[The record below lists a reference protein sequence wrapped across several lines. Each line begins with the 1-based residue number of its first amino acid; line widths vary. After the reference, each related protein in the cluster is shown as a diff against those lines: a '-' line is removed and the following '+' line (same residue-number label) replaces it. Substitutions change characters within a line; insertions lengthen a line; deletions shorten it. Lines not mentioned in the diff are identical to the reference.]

1 MSLGFCL
8 AKNTLHLSGC
18 IPGDSPCAYAAPRG
32 TCHGDGAYVVT
43 GCSLDSDDVAYDK
56 RQIGRIEVVSL
67 SGVLELHFDDIAV
80 GTSAGEYLQAS

>member
-18 IPGDSPCAYAAPRG
+18 IPGIRLAHTQLREG

-80 GTSAGEYLQAS
+80 GIRRGYLQAS